1 MRVYEK
7 VCKKQVGWC
16 VGLGRKAWR
25 IFLLWMIKWE
35 GSFFMIFILT
45 KKCVIENNSFVGYS
59 NSSQRQLTEE
69 RRIYL
74 KNYKSTIILALILM
88 FLSIVSLFIG
98 VLEVSP
104 KALFSEDMETIKIFF
119 ISRLPRLLAILC
131 TYIYARFNAV
141 GTYSIC
147 LHICSNRNM
156 DFCGIYS
163 EHSVQGCSYGAF
175 GRNNVWKCDNRA
187 DKFSCV

>member
-1 MRVYEK
+1 
-7 VCKKQVGWC
+7 
-16 VGLGRKAWR
+16 
-25 IFLLWMIKWE
+25 
-35 GSFFMIFILT
+35 MIFILT

-119 ISRLPRLLAILC
+119 IKTAKTFGNS
-131 TYIYARFNAV
+131 
-141 GTYSIC
+141 
-147 LHICSNRNM
+147 LHWYRNECCRT
-156 DFCGIYS
+156 D
-163 EHSVQGCSYGAF
+163 HA
-175 GRNNVWKCDNRA
+175 A
-187 DKFSCV
+187 DLYE